1 MLPPA
6 DLIAAV
12 THADPYEYYAGLVA
26 RRPLY
31 HDEALGMW
39 VASSA
44 ASVAAVLGSLQ
55 VRVRPLAEKVP
66 AALQGT
72 PAGDI
77 FGRLVRMND
86 GAGHCPFKQAVAASL
101 QSIDEAH
108 AASLADHWARRLAG
122 TQSLNDFMPAL
133 PVHVVGS
140 LLGVADDDMP
150 ALAQDAG
157 DFVRGIAPVADAA
170 QRVRGAIA
178 AAALLAM
185 FRRLL
190 AARETGGD
198 GLLIRL
204 AHVAR
209 DVGRADEAV
218 VVANGIGFLSQ
229 ACEATA
235 GLIGN
240 TLVALARHHDVRALV
255 AHDIGRLSGVVW
267 ETLRAD
273 PPVQNTRRF
282 VADDGLVAGQR
293 MRRGDAILVVLA
305 AAGRDPAVNAEPAR
319 FDIARQDRRLF
330 TFGVAVHACPGER
343 IAAAIAQAGVARLL
357 AEGVRPQ
364 ALLPGLAYRPSGNVR
379 MPLFAD

>member
-6 DLIAAV
+6 DPIAAV
-12 THADPYEYYAGLVA
+12 THADPYDYYAGLVA

-39 VASSA
+39 VASGA
-44 ASVAAVLGSLQ
+44 ASVTAVLGSAR
-55 VRVRPLAEKVP
+55 VGVRPLAETVP

-86 GAGHCPFKQAVAASL
+86 GAGHCPFKQAVTATL
-101 QSIDEAH
+101 QSIDEARV
-108 AASLADHWARRLAG
+108 ASLAEHWAHRLAG
-122 TQSLNDFMPAL
+122 TQSLNEFMLAL

-140 LLGVADDDMP
+140 LLGVADDAMP

-170 QRVRGAIA
+170 QRARGAVA
-178 AAALLAM
+178 AAALLALFHRM
-185 FRRLL
+185 R
-190 AARETGGD
+190 AAQEKDGD
-198 GLLIRL
+198 GLLMRL
-204 AHVAR
+204 AGTAR
-209 DVGRADEAV
+209 GLGRADEAA

-229 ACEATA
+229 AYEATA

-240 TLVALARHHDVRALV
+240 TLVALARHHDARAQV
-255 AHDIGRLSGVVW
+255 AHDARHLRGVVW

-282 VADDGLVAGQR
+282 VADDGVVAGQQ

-305 AAGRDPAVNAEPAR
+305 AAGRDPAANAEPAR
-319 FDIARQDRRLF
+319 FDTARQDRRLF
-330 TFGVAVHACPGER
+330 TFGAAVHACPGER

-357 AEGVRPQ
+357 AGGVRPE
-364 ALLPGLAYRPSGNVR
+364 ALLQDLAYRPSGNVR